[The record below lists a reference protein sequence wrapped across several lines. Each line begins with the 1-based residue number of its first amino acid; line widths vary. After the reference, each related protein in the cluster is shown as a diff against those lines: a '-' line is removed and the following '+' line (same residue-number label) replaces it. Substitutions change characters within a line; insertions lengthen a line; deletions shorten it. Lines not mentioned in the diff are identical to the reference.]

1 MLVAAWIILFNFF
14 SGFWAVFYYWWQD
27 YTSHQ
32 PIDIKHVL
40 IKVRSTKTVNGSVL
54 SLLIWIIYC
63 MCWLCLHYFKWNTK
77 ACNSWNNEWTD
88 IHVQSDYGIVRHT
101 INTIIV
107 DIRYLLFSLVVRSG
121 LVIYATFSVTQSQYC
136 FSKSFVEDY
145 QTCI

>member
-1 MLVAAWIILFNFF
+1 MLVAAWILLFF
-14 SGFWAVFYYWWQD
+14 SEFRTVFYYWWQD

-54 SLLIWIIYC
+54 SLLIWIIYR

-77 ACNSWNNEWTD
+77 ACNSWCNEWTD
-88 IHVQSDYGIVRHT
+88 IHVHVQSNHHQ
-101 INTIIV
+101 
-107 DIRYLLFSLVVRSG
+107 RYCKTYHKSLVVRSG
-121 LVIYATFSVTQSQYC
+121 LVIYATFSITQCQYF
-136 FSKSFVEDY
+136 FSNVFVGDY